1 MDKFQVIS
9 GPMFAGKSSKLIEL
23 AREYTGQGL
32 QVVAIKPV
40 VDNRYGVGDIVA
52 HTGAKMSDVCIPI
65 ASVPLDVN
73 NMENIQFLPVEF
85 FQKKTMDVV
94 IVDEA
99 QFFTKKGIA
108 TLELLGRIAGCIIFA
123 GLDLDAFGKP
133 FGFMGD
139 LLCKADKVTKLESI
153 CAVCQKPANRTFRKN
168 VEDARTVVI
177 GGAELYESRCLDHW
191 TEGMKSHFSEQWL

>member
-23 AREYTGQGL
+23 AREYTAQGL
-32 QVVAIKPV
+32 QVVAVKPAI
-40 VDNRYGVGDIVA
+40 DKRYSVADIIA

-65 ASVPLDVN
+65 ASVPVDIS

-85 FQKKTMDVV
+85 FKKQSMDVI

-108 TLELLGRIAGCIIFA
+108 MLELLGNIAGTIVFA

-133 FGFMGD
+133 FGCMGD

-153 CAVCQKPANRTFRKN
+153 CAVCQKPSNRTFRKD
-168 VEDARTVVI
+168 VADDRTVVI
-177 GGAELYESRCLDHW
+177 GGADLYESRCLEHW
-191 TEGMKSHFSEQWL
+191 TEGMKSYFSEQWL